1 MPAEGRVCSLTRG
14 DMRGAGALR
23 SSPPNPRPTGLA
35 LFSIASLTMH
45 TAATRKHLRVCLFFF
60 ILWVAWAAPHPFFVS
75 HFRAG
80 GVRPKHRPAPRRST
94 RAGLRLHSWPGTP
107 TRRTKGAPSSLQ
119 APLVSLSSVFFRACI
134 TTFSNQST
142 LHCIWALL
150 RTLRDLDFASHPCFA
165 TLCRDRAL
173 SFCPMKWRLFLA
185 M

>member
-1 MPAEGRVCSLTRG
+1 MTRG
-14 DMRGAGALR
+14 DMRGARALR
-23 SSPPNPRPTGLA
+23 SPHPTLPPNRPCP
-35 LFSIASLTMH
+35 LFNSISHNAHRRHKETFASLSLLFH
-45 TAATRKHLRVCLFFF
+45 SLGSVGCAPPVFCLT
-60 ILWVAWAAPHPFFVS
+60 LSRCGRAPQTP
-75 HFRAG
+75 
-80 GVRPKHRPAPRRST
+80 PAPRRST

-107 TRRTKGAPSSLQ
+107 TRRTKGAPSLLQ

-150 RTLRDLDFASHPCFA
+150 RTLRDLHSASHPCFA